1 MTRARVV
8 IDTNVLVSRLIL
20 PQSLPAQAV
29 RRAEQEALLLISEAT
44 MYELADVLARPR
56 FDRYVSLDDR
66 KSFLRRL
73 GQIAES
79 VSITQLVRECRDP
92 KDDKFLEVAL
102 NGRADVIITGDADLL
117 EMHPWRGIAI
127 LSPVGYLQ
135 L

>member
-73 GQIAES
+73 GQIAEF
-79 VSITQLVRECRDP
+79 VWITQIFREWQGGCDCY
-92 KDDKFLEVAL
+92 
-102 NGRADVIITGDADLL
+102 GRCGFAGDASLAGDCD
-117 EMHPWRGIAI
+117 HVARGLWPTIAI
-127 LSPVGYLQ
+127 D
-135 L
+135 

>member
-79 VSITQLVRECRDP
+79 V
-92 KDDKFLEVAL
+92 
-102 NGRADVIITGDADLL
+102 
-117 EMHPWRGIAI
+117 
-127 LSPVGYLQ
+127 
-135 L
+135 